1 MLDLIIELIFVGVDE
16 KKNQIIKVQIF
27 LWQTNSKSQKGNE
40 ENKNSII
47 NK

>member
-27 LWQTNSKSQKGNE
+27 LWQTNSKSQKRNK
-40 ENKNSII
+40 ENTK
-47 NK
+47 KTQKT